1 MGIIQKQSIQSTII
15 IMFGFALG
23 ALNMIVFA
31 PKILTAEEI
40 GLTRIITDAGLTLAT
55 MCTLGSLPVIFKFFP
70 FYKSYLKTEKNDLP
84 FITLLIC
91 LAGFVL
97 MCVAGYAVKDIIV
110 RKFSARSPLFVEY
123 SFLVYPFGFFML
135 LFIWLESFGWS
146 LKKTVI
152 TNTLKETVARLLF
165 SVLLAL
171 LVYNVINTNQFYWLF
186 SLSYILPVVLLFIV
200 LRKTNQFYFIPTLSP
215 VTWRLKGKMINF
227 GLFVFGAQFL
237 NLLSRTV
244 DTFILSAKSERGLSD
259 AAVFTIATYVVT
271 LMEIP
276 QRSITSISI
285 PVLSESWKNK
295 NLTNISNIYK
305 KSVSNLLIVGLIMF
319 GLIFLN
325 IKNLAIYLGKDFA
338 GIETLVL
345 LMGIGKLIDLGT
357 GTNSQIIGTSSFW
370 KVDFTTNVIY
380 TIVALPMNYFL
391 IDRFGLLGAAYAF
404 LITITFYNA
413 MRFFFLWYKF
423 GFQPYTTKNL
433 LIVLIAVI
441 AVGITYFIPTLP
453 NVFIDTIIRSAI
465 FLIIIIPTLYFA
477 KISEEVNGIIDNLK
491 QKLPF

>member
-55 MCTLGSLPVIFKFFP
+55 MCTLGSLPVIYKFFP

-84 FITLLIC
+84 FITLMIC
-91 LAGFVL
+91 LVGFVL
-97 MCVAGYAVKDIIV
+97 MCVAGYALKDIIV

-146 LKKTVI
+146 SKKTVI

-165 SVLLAL
+165 SVLLAF

-200 LRKTNQFYFIPTLSP
+200 LRKTNQFHFIPTISP

-325 IKNLAIYLGKDFA
+325 IKNLAIYLGNDFA

-441 AVGITYFIPTLP
+441 AVGITYFIPTFP